1 MDIPFPGGPL
11 DDTTGTGLFRPCVGP
26 ETNSTTAVI
35 LPRQCADNTLCVRN
49 FFFFFA
55 SLSYQVCL
63 CPMTTVPT
71 SPPGS
76 GCTPIQGSAC
86 TSNVDC
92 SFRPYDCVGLTN
104 WNIDTTLKDFLTPL
118 VFYICSNT
126 IEFRVVIPNYACV
139 ANVCVFVGLS
149 SGIPTGI
156 PGVPGFGRKKRD
168 LDDLRRN
175 QDAGDVDPT
184 KVWLRALETSG
195 QEALSVQGEES
206 KSDAKLEVKQTSVS
220 VSTGSGSNEEC
231 VTSSMMNI
239 FTELIVG
246 NYPMF
251 QLQCTTPLP

>member
-1 MDIPFPGGPL
+1 MLIPISGGPL

-49 FFFFFA
+49 FLFFFA

-86 TSNVDC
+86 TSSAEC
-92 SFRPYDCVGLTN
+92 AFRPYDCVGLTY

-139 ANVCVFVGLS
+139 ANACVFVGLS
-149 SGIPTGI
+149 SGLPDGI
-156 PGVPGFGRKKRD
+156 PGVPGFGRKKRNVG
-168 LDDLRRN
+168 DLRRDG
-175 QDAGDVDPT
+175 DAGKVDPT
-184 KVWLRALETSG
+184 AVWLSALETMG
-195 QEALSVQGEES
+195 QEASRVQDDET
-206 KSDAKLEVKQTSVS
+206 KPDAHLEVKRRSVS
-220 VSTGSGSNEEC
+220 ALSGSTSNEEC
-231 VTSSMMNI
+231 VTSTMINI

-246 NYPMF
+246 VKPMF
-251 QLQCTTPLP
+251 NLQCTMPPY